1 MRRLRRHPP
10 LNALRAFEAAAR
22 CRSFTLAAREL
33 GVTQAAVSHQVARL
47 EQELGAKL
55 FLRSHRAIELTD
67 RGDRYFRSLRDV
79 FERLETATR
88 MIFGGEDARTLR
100 IKLPPTIAIRWVVP
114 RLASLHALDRS
125 LDVQITT
132 SHMPT
137 DFDREEIDVA
147 IHSGEHPPPDVH
159 AVRLL
164 GETLTPVC
172 SPALLKRGRALRRV
186 SDLAKHTLLCSLHR
200 PGDWPV
206 WLAAARLSGVDG
218 NSGLKFENSSLAY
231 QAAID
236 RLGVAMAQT
245 ALVADDLAAGRLVA
259 PFQLRVPTKGAYFLI
274 CPQRAR
280 ALEKVRRFEAWICAE
295 AAAMGAG
302 R

>member
-1 MRRLRRHPP
+1 MRRHPP

-33 GVTQAAVSHQVARL
+33 GVPQAAVRHQVARL

-88 MIFGGEDARTLR
+88 SIFGGEDARTLR

-114 RLASLHALDRS
+114 RLARLHALDRS

-132 SHMPT
+132 SHMPP

-172 SPALLKRGRALRRV
+172 G
-186 SDLAKHTLLCSLHR
+186 
-200 PGDWPV
+200 
-206 WLAAARLSGVDG
+206 
-218 NSGLKFENSSLAY
+218 
-231 QAAID
+231 
-236 RLGVAMAQT
+236 
-245 ALVADDLAAGRLVA
+245 
-259 PFQLRVPTKGAYFLI
+259 
-274 CPQRAR
+274 
-280 ALEKVRRFEAWICAE
+280 
-295 AAAMGAG
+295 
-302 R
+302 

>member
-1 MRRLRRHPP
+1 MRRHPP

-55 FLRSHRAIELTD
+55 FLRHHRAIELTA
-67 RGDRYFRSLRDV
+67 RGERYFRLLRDA

-88 MIFGGEDARTLR
+88 TIFGGEDGRTLR

-114 RLASLHALDRS
+114 RLARLHALDRS

-137 DFDREEIDVA
+137 DFDRDEVDVA
-147 IHSGEHPPPDVH
+147 IHSGEHPPADVH
-159 AVRLL
+159 AVRLM

-172 SPALLKRGRALRRV
+172 SPALLKRARTLRRPA
-186 SDLAKHTLLCSLHR
+186 DLARQTLLCSLHR
-200 PGDWPV
+200 PDDWPA
-206 WLAAARLSGVDG
+206 WIAAARLSGVDG

-259 PFQLRVPTKGAYFLI
+259 PFALRVPTKGAYFLI
-274 CPQRAR
+274 YPPRAGSS
-280 ALEKVRRFEAWICAE
+280 AKVRRFEEWIRAE
-295 AAAMGAG
+295 VAATGVG
-302 R
+302 Q